1 MSGFLYI
8 CHFWLKNMTSKLQF
22 SNKNVIILLQT
33 YLLDGSPGIVFL
45 SVFVTSSCD
54 VGHND
59 DDICKIASPV
69 CSFPVEILYYIHQV
83 TLK

>member
-1 MSGFLYI
+1 MSGCLYI
-8 CHFWLKNMTSKLQF
+8 CHFWLKNMTSELQF

-59 DDICKIASPV
+59 DSICDLV
-69 CSFPVEILYYIHQV
+69 M
-83 TLK
+83 